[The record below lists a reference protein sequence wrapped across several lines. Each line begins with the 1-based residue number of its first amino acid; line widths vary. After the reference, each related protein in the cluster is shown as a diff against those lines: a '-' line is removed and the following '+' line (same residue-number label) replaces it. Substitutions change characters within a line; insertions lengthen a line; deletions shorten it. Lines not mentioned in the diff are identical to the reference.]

1 MYKQLTTV
9 VFSLAF
15 IIFLFSQC
23 NDNKSNVAQS
33 SKDTVL
39 VGASP
44 IQNGGFESQVKWGA
58 HLVSICACNDCHT
71 PKKFTEHGMEFDS
84 SLLLSGHPSK
94 MPPPDI
100 DRKLF
105 ESKGLIGTNDLTSW
119 VGPWGISYTANITSD
134 ETGIGNWTEDQFLLC
149 IREGK
154 WKGQKNSRSLM
165 PPMPWFTY
173 RLMTDGEL
181 KAIFAYLKSTKPIQN
196 IEPPIVPP
204 VSAPH
209 QQ

>member
-1 MYKQLTTV
+1 MKLATGV
-9 VFSLAF
+9 IFSLLV
-15 IIFLFSQC
+15 ITILFFEC
-23 NDNKSNVAQS
+23 NDDKTSGTPG

-44 IQNGGFESQVKWGA
+44 IQNGGFESQVQWGA

-94 MPPPDI
+94 IPPPDF
-100 DRKLF
+100 DRKMM
-105 ESKGLIGTNDLTSW
+105 ESKGLIGTNDLTAW

-134 ETGIGNWTEDQFLLC
+134 QTGIGSWTEDQFLLC

-154 WKGQKNSRSLM
+154 WKGHKNSRSLM

-173 RLMTDGEL
+173 RLMTDNEL
-181 KAIFAYLKSTKPIQN
+181 KAIFAYLKSTTPIEN
-196 IEPPIVPP
+196 VEPPIVPP
-204 VSAPH
+204 VTM
-209 QQ
+209 QQKP

>member
-1 MYKQLTTV
+1 MKLATGII
-9 VFSLAF
+9 FSLLV
-15 IIFLFSQC
+15 ITILFFEC
-23 NDNKSNVAQS
+23 NDSKTNGTTAT
-33 SKDTVL
+33 KDTVL

-44 IQNGGFESQVKWGA
+44 IQNGGFESQVQWGA

-94 MPPPDI
+94 MPPPEF
-100 DRKLF
+100 DRKMM
-105 ESKGLIGTNDLTSW
+105 ESKGLIGTNDLTAW

-134 ETGIGNWTEDQFLLC
+134 QTGIGSWTEDQFLLC

-154 WKGQKNSRSLM
+154 WKGLKNSRSLM

-173 RLMTDGEL
+173 RLMTDNEL
-181 KAIFAYLKSTKPIQN
+181 KAIFAYLKSTKPIEN
-196 IEPPIVPP
+196 VEPPIVPP
-204 VSAPH
+204 VTM
-209 QQ
+209 QQKP